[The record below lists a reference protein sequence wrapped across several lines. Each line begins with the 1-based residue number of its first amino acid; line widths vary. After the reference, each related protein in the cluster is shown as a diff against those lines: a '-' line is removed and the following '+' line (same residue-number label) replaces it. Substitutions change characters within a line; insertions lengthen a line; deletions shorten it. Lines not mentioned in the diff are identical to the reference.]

1 MSDEKPASYRPSS
14 FYWRKKIRTARTLV
28 ELREVG
34 LALVAELEE
43 HKACIRNLGY
53 IPPKGRMTEE
63 EAREKRR
70 ASP

>member
-1 MSDEKPASYRPSS
+1 M
-14 FYWRKKIRTARTLV
+14 V